1 MNKKKLQGRLAWRY
15 AAGLLGVFL
24 LLWAGWT
31 AIGRSPEPEPIP
43 VAKTTLDGRHAALA
57 AASAPSSVPLMAAA
71 SAAQASS
78 TTAVAAPNQRSSR
91 HSDRATAQQL
101 EQIEAQWCSH
111 AKQAHEQA
119 EASIE
124 QGNPI
129 DWSDFKNID
138 EKRLEA
144 ASQARMAL
152 PTSQAR
158 YAVRERLLKSWIA
171 QLRNQGDS
179 RSLAT
184 AFFLFMSEAA
194 AHEDGWAE
202 NAMAFHAEALRTS
215 DPYVLQLWQQGSRRC
230 GMRGTTCQA
239 LPKTRWAEIEPNNLL
254 AWLPDFRDAGGL
266 TDAQWQGVAAAGYV
280 RDYQHEFRARLLAL
294 LAKTPPGLELE
305 TGLGL
310 VTSSYLFGSGISAL
324 TMHREC
330 NKPDAAGRFRNACLH
345 AANLFW
351 NAPQTSVADR
361 AMALSM
367 SEKRK
372 ALGDVEWAQ
381 RFAEL
386 KALSPEMQMALRQ
399 AESEPKDWNKS
410 CDKLPARRQ
419 RLLDIAEGGSWKA
432 AQTLLAK
439 GAAR

>member
-1 MNKKKLQGRLAWRY
+1 
-15 AAGLLGVFL
+15 
-24 LLWAGWT
+24 
-31 AIGRSPEPEPIP
+31 
-43 VAKTTLDGRHAALA
+43 
-57 AASAPSSVPLMAAA
+57 
-71 SAAQASS
+71 
-78 TTAVAAPNQRSSR
+78 
-91 HSDRATAQQL
+91 
-101 EQIEAQWCSH
+101 
-111 AKQAHEQA
+111 
-119 EASIE
+119 
-124 QGNPI
+124 
-129 DWSDFKNID
+129 
-138 EKRLEA
+138 
-144 ASQARMAL
+144 
-152 PTSQAR
+152 
-158 YAVRERLLKSWIA
+158 
-171 QLRNQGDS
+171 
-179 RSLAT
+179 
-184 AFFLFMSEAA
+184 
-194 AHEDGWAE
+194 
-202 NAMAFHAEALRTS
+202 
-215 DPYVLQLWQQGSRRC
+215 PYVLQLWQQGSRRC

-305 TGLGL
+305 MGLEL
-310 VTSSYLFGSGISAL
+310 VTSSYLFGSGPSAL

-330 NKPDAAGRFRNACLH
+330 NKPDTAGRFRNACLH

-361 AMALSM
+361 AMALSV

-399 AESEPKDWNKS
+399 AEYEPEEWRKAG
-410 CDKLPARRQ
+410 CDKLQVRRQ
-419 RLLDIAEGGSWKA
+419 RLLDIAEGGTWKA